1 MRVKKLLG
9 MLLALTLLCGCGA
22 KTQTPTGENKIPVP
36 KLPIEQHMK
45 PLELPPLKPEEK
57 TEPADEPT
65 PAPDPE
71 PALKPAPEPA
81 PEPEPAG
88 GAPYYVRVNCEM
100 NTVTVYTM
108 DENGKYTVPYCAMVC
123 SSGVGGSTPLGRY
136 ELTGNRWKWLGL
148 VGGVKGM
155 YTTQIIGDYLFHSVP
170 YMEWYD
176 HGSLQ
181 PGEFDKLGQAA
192 SHGCIRLQVRDAKW
206 IYDHMW
212 AIEGVELYNSPD
224 PGPLGKP
231 TAPKIGDSAYPR
243 WDPTDPD
250 ENNPWLNP
258 PEPEPEPNPGPDPDP
273 TPEPEPE
280 PDPKPDPKPDSGSE
294 PDGKPIPKPEER
306 PTPEGTPEPAPE
318 TTSKV
323 VPAKEQP
330 AV

>member
-22 KTQTPTGENKIPVP
+22 KTQTPAGENKSPIP

-57 TEPADEPT
+57 PEPT
-65 PAPDPE
+65 PAPEPE
-71 PALKPAPEPA
+71 STSKPA
-81 PEPEPAG
+81 PEPEPVG

-108 DENGKYTVPYCAMVC
+108 DENGKYTVPHCAMVC

-212 AIEGVELYNSPD
+212 EIEGVELYNSSD

-258 PEPEPEPNPGPDPDP
+258 PEPEPNPGPDPDP

-280 PDPKPDPKPDSGSE
+280 PDPKPNPEPDSGLE

-306 PTPEGTPEPAPE
+306 PTPEGTPDPAPE

-323 VPAKEQP
+323 VPAKERP